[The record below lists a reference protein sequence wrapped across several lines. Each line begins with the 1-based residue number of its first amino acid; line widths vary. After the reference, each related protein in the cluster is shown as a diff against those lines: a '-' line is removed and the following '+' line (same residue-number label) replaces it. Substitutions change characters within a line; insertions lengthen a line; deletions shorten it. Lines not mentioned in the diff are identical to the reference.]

1 MIKIILLGTFYLLFP
16 VVIIWLCKK
25 WALLQK
31 IGTIGV
37 AYLFGLLLSGIG
49 IFPDGSEQYKL
60 ALNGRA
66 ALPDNE
72 IETLVSDGRISE
84 DDIYANQIASV
95 QDTILSV
102 VVLIAFPLLL
112 FSMNIKRWLRVASTG
127 FLSIILG
134 LVAGV
139 IMVTIGFFIWKD
151 SFPES
156 AKLAAMFEAMYTG
169 GSPNFAALQVALKVD
184 PTLFVMATTYDIVV
198 GAILVLFFITI
209 APKIFRFILPE
220 YKNDEKIPTMAEQDI
235 RKETTDPDDFTG
247 MFEKSNILPLL
258 KGLGVSLIIVAVSY
272 GFYLVFGKYFP
283 ENSRTPIIILG
294 ITIFG
299 ILASLIKNINRIQKT
314 FQLGMYLILVFSLT
328 IASMSDLETM
338 LNITMLRLILFITWC
353 YWGSLLLHLILAKI
367 FRIDADNFL
376 ITSTALIF
384 SPPFVPLVARYLKNK
399 DLIATGI
406 TGGLF
411 GLMVGNI
418 VGIALS
424 FFLSRF

>member
-1 MIKIILLGTFYLLFP
+1 MIKIILLGLFYLFFP
-16 VVIIWLCKK
+16 VAIIWFCRK
-25 WALLQK
+25 WSLLRK
-31 IGTIGV
+31 IGAIGV
-37 AYLFGLLLSGIG
+37 AYLFGLLISVIG

-66 ALPDNE
+66 ALPSQE
-72 IETLVSDGRISE
+72 VETLLSDGRIMS
-84 DDIYANQIASV
+84 DDIYVNQIASV

-112 FSMNIKRWLRVASTG
+112 FSMNIKRWLKIASTG
-127 FLSIILG
+127 FLSIMLG

-139 IMVTIGFFIWKD
+139 VMVTIGFFIWKD

-156 AKLAAMFEAMYTG
+156 SKLAAMFEAMYTG

-184 PTLFVMATTYDIVV
+184 PSLFIIATTYDIVV
-198 GAILVLFFITI
+198 GAILVLFFITL
-209 APKIFRFILPE
+209 APRLFRLILPA
-220 YKNDEKIPTMAEQDI
+220 YKGVEASGAEADLL
-235 RKETTDPDDFTG
+235 KETTDPDDFSG
-247 MFEKSNILPLL
+247 IFERKNFKPLM
-258 KGLGVSLIIVAVSY
+258 KGLGISLLIVAVSY
-272 GFYLVFGKYFP
+272 GIYLLIGKYLP
-283 ENSRTPIIILG
+283 ESARTAVIILT
-294 ITIFG
+294 ITVLG
-299 ILASLIKNINRIQKT
+299 ILASLIKNINKIEHT

-338 LNITMLRLILFITWC
+338 LNIRMLELIMFISWC
-353 YWGSLLLHLILAKI
+353 YFGSMVLHLVLARI

-424 FFLSRF
+424 FFLGKF

>member
-1 MIKIILLGTFYLLFP
+1 MIKIILLGIFYLLFP

-25 WALLQK
+25 WSLLQK

-37 AYLFGLLLSGIG
+37 AYLFGLLVSGIG

-60 ALNGRA
+60 ALNGRP
-66 ALPDNE
+66 ALPGHE
-72 IETLVSDGRISE
+72 IIKLVSSGKISE
-84 DDIYANQIASV
+84 NDIYANQVASV
-95 QDTILSV
+95 QDTVLSV

-112 FSMNIKRWLRVASTG
+112 FSMNIKRWLKVASTG
-127 FLSIILG
+127 FLSIVLG
-134 LVAGV
+134 LIAGV
-139 IMVTIGFFIWKD
+139 VMVTIGFFIWKD

-156 AKLAAMFEAMYTG
+156 SKLAAMFEAMYTG

-209 APKIFRFILPE
+209 GPKIFGFVLPE
-220 YKNDEKIPTMAEQDI
+220 YKNQNQPSVENSDI
-235 RKETTDPDDFTG
+235 LKETVDPDDFSG
-247 MFEKSNILPLL
+247 IFEKRNIIPLL
-258 KGLGVSLIIVAVSY
+258 KGLGISLLIVALSY
-272 GFYLVFGKYFP
+272 GIYLIFGKYFP
-283 ENSRTPIIILG
+283 SNSRTAIIILC

-299 ILASLIKNINRIQKT
+299 ILASLIKNINGIKNT

-328 IASMSDLETM
+328 IASMSDLEAM
-338 LNITMLRLILFITWC
+338 LNITMLRLILFISWC
-353 YWGSLLLHLILAKI
+353 YWGSLILHLILARI

-418 VGIALS
+418 VGIGLS
-424 FFLSRF
+424 FFLARF

>member
-1 MIKIILLGTFYLLFP
+1 MIKIILLGVFYLFFP

-25 WALLQK
+25 WSLLQK

-49 IFPDGSEQYKL
+49 IFPDGSQQYKL

-72 IETLVSDGRISE
+72 IELLLSDGRITA

-127 FLSIILG
+127 FLSIVLG
-134 LVAGV
+134 LLAGV
-139 IMVTIGFFIWKD
+139 VMVTIGFFIWKD

-184 PTLFVMATTYDIVV
+184 PSLFVMATTYDIVV
-198 GAILVLFFITI
+198 GAILVLFFITL
-209 APKIFRFILPE
+209 APKLFRFILPE
-220 YKNDEKIPTMAEQDI
+220 YKAQKELTVEESDI
-235 RKETTDPDDFTG
+235 RKETVDPDDFSG
-247 MFEKSNILPLL
+247 IFEKSNILPLL
-258 KGLGVSLIIVAVSY
+258 KGLGISLIIVALSY
-272 GFYLVFGKYFP
+272 GFYLVLGKYFP

-294 ITIFG
+294 ITVLG
-299 ILASLIKNINRIQKT
+299 ILASLIKNINRIKNT

-338 LNITMLRLILFITWC
+338 MNITMLKLIMFISWC

-418 VGIALS
+418 VGIALA
-424 FFLSRF
+424 FFLGRF

>member
-1 MIKIILLGTFYLLFP
+1 M
-16 VVIIWLCKK
+16 
-25 WALLQK
+25 
-31 IGTIGV
+31 
-37 AYLFGLLLSGIG
+37 SGIG
-49 IFPDGSEQYKL
+49 IFPDGSQQYKL

-72 IETLVSDGRISE
+72 IEALLSDGKITA
-84 DDIYANQIASV
+84 DDIYANQIASI

-102 VVLIAFPLLL
+102 VVLVAFPLLL
-112 FSMNIKRWLRVASTG
+112 FSMNIKRWLKVASTG
-127 FLSIILG
+127 FLSIVLG
-134 LVAGV
+134 LIAGV
-139 IMVTIGFFIWKD
+139 VMVTIGFFIWKD

-220 YKNDEKIPTMAEQDI
+220 YKIQKEPTAEEIDI
-235 RKETTDPDDFTG
+235 RKETVDPDDFSG
-247 MFEKSNILPLL
+247 IFDKNNILPLL
-258 KGLGVSLIIVAVSY
+258 KGFGISLIIVALSY
-272 GFYLVFGKYFP
+272 GIYIIFGKYFP
-283 ENSRTPIIILG
+283 ENSRTPIVILG
-294 ITIFG
+294 ITVFG
-299 ILASLIKNINRIQKT
+299 ILASLIKNINRIRNT

-338 LNITMLRLILFITWC
+338 MNITMLRLILFISWC

-424 FFLSRF
+424 FFLARF